1 MKKIKIL
8 VDNGHN
14 KSTLGKQSPDGRLK
28 EWYETRL
35 IAKMLVEKLT
45 YEGIDA
51 IQLFPKEEEGNLV
64 ERTKII
70 NKIVDENKKNGI
82 QCLLISI
89 HINAAGNGG
98 WHNAKGIS
106 VWVSN
111 NASNASKEFAQLFF
125 NQVENNGL
133 KGNRCVPKEKY
144 WTSNFYILKNTKCP
158 AVLTENLFQD
168 NKEDVEYLLS
178 EEGKEKI
185 VECHYKAIME
195 YIN

>member
-1 MKKIKIL
+1 MRTIKIL

-14 KSTLGKQSPDGRLK
+14 KSTIGKQSPDDRLK

-45 YEGIDA
+45 DAGIDA
-51 IQLFPKEEEGNLV
+51 IQLFPNEEEGNLS

-82 QCLLISI
+82 ECLLISI
-89 HINAAGNGG
+89 HINASGNGG
-98 WHNAKGIS
+98 WHNAQGIS

-111 NASNASKEFAQLFF
+111 NASKASKEFAQLFF
-125 NQVENNGL
+125 KQVEINCL

-178 EEGKEKI
+178 YEGKEKI

>member
-14 KSTLGKQSPDGRLK
+14 KSTLGKQSPDGRLM

-45 YEGIDA
+45 NEGIDA
-51 IQLFPKEEEGNLV
+51 IQLFPKEEEGNLI
-64 ERTKII
+64 ERTNII
-70 NKIVDENKKNGI
+70 NKIVYENRKNGI
-82 QCLLISI
+82 EYLLISI

-98 WHNAKGIS
+98 WHNAQGIS
-106 VWVSN
+106 VYVSN

-178 EEGKEKI
+178 DEGKEKI